1 MPQGDEKETDVNM
14 WSPDKDRNEKAQLG
28 DTRQGYERKSTVED
42 LQDKLQVALSAL
54 DETKGALDAAQKR
67 VSELESS
74 VAPAPE
80 EEMPVNG
87 RIEALKASMA
97 FVAVV
102 AVEAVYFVFILD
114 ERKKFGEASCAGV
127 AAVALRSCELCGDG
141 TLVMPVGGDYEK
153 SWPALI
159 RSLFYFFVLLWS
171 FQGVGII
178 CDEFMAAIEKI
189 TSSKRSKWIT
199 NPAGQKVEVRVTVWN
214 ETLANLS
221 LMALCSSAPEILLST
236 VELCS
241 NRFFSGSLGP
251 QTVVGSASFNLFC
264 ISSVCISALAPGEV
278 RRVEKYPVFCFTCAA
293 SVMAYVWMLVV
304 LAGITP
310 DRVDLA
316 EGVVTLLFF
325 FVFLGIAFIL
335 DKYFSKTGVDP
346 DVAEVHRQLEARF
359 GQAVSLEGV
368 QAMMKTQAKKQPIEP
383 RNTKNEAKGQILRLS
398 TGGKKQPSVCA
409 YGFVDSEVVFHEGDG
424 CASLQIT
431 ALNGPHPAPVRIKY
445 RTRNGM
451 AKAGKRYH
459 QKSGVLHFLP
469 EEEKQELRIPLMM
482 AKGPPEEFYVEL
494 TEIKA
499 DGLEGKKNPP
509 VITQCGS
516 CQSGLGPFIPRGCLA
531 GLSQTVAYV
540 NSDYSDYSALSK
552 ADIQPATK
560 EGGSGRLEVSMLVT
574 PRLFFLPLVMEVR
587 SGLPKNAAPRGRAKC
602 ENEPDTSR
610 ALSEIRSE
618 IKSEAKSDARSD
630 ARSDA
635 QGPEEEDE
643 PFSFSH
649 WMDKAVEAFFCN
661 GSAEEQAQAT
671 AFDWLMH
678 CLALTWKTA
687 FLIVPPP
694 SLLGAYPAF
703 FCSLLGIGLVTVV
716 INDAASLLGCSIGM
730 ADDLTAI
737 TLVALGTSLPDTM
750 ASRTS
755 AKSDETADNSIGNIT
770 GSNAVNV
777 LLGMGI
783 SWTIGAA
790 YWAHNGVTDEWK
802 GHQTTA
808 GNYETLY
815 LGSNPEGGFI
825 VVAGAISFSVSAFA
839 VLAMLCVALLYMRRV
854 TYGGELGGPLLAQRR
869 DSFLCFLLWIMQLEA
884 FIHAHILTQSHSRVR
899 AGQGPRPFSLHVSST
914 MQVYCRER
922 CVTGQH

>member
-28 DTRQGYERKSTVED
+28 DTRQGIERKSTVED

-80 EEMPVNG
+80 EEMPVNA

-114 ERKKFGEASCAGV
+114 ERNKFGEASCAGV

-199 NPAGQKVEVRVTVWN
+199 NPVGQKVEVRVTVWN

-335 DKYFSKTGVDP
+335 DKYFSKTGVGA

-368 QAMMKTQAKKQPIEP
+368 QAMMKTHAKKQPCEP

-398 TGGKKQPSVCA
+398 TGGKKQPIVCA

-431 ALNGPHPAPVRIKY
+431 AFNGPHPAPVRIKY

-451 AKAGKRYH
+451 AKAGKRYQ
-459 QKSGVLHFLP
+459 QKSGVLHFHP

-494 TEIKA
+494 TEIQA

-516 CQSGLGPFIPRGCLA
+516 CLVWV
-531 GLSQTVAYV
+531 LS
-540 NSDYSDYSALSK
+540 S
-552 ADIQPATK
+552 PE
-560 EGGSGRLEVSMLVT
+560 EGGSGSEHAGHTGHTAVVLSPTSDGGRDSRRMQHL
-574 PRLFFLPLVMEVR
+574 
-587 SGLPKNAAPRGRAKC
+587 AAVPS

-618 IKSEAKSDARSD
+618 IKSEAKSDG
-630 ARSDA
+630 RSDA

-750 ASRTS
+750 ASRTA

-825 VVAGAISFSVSAFA
+825 VAAGAISFSVSAFA

-869 DSFLCFLLWIMQLEA
+869 DSFLCFLLWIM
-884 FIHAHILTQSHSRVR
+884 FIAANVV
-899 AGQGPRPFSLHVSST
+899 FSL
-914 MQVYCRER
+914 VY
-922 CVTGQH
+922 

>member
-14 WSPDKDRNEKAQLG
+14 WSPDKDRNEKAQHG
-28 DTRQGYERKSTVED
+28 DTRQGFERKSTVED

-221 LMALCSSAPEILLST
+221 LMALGSSAPEILLST

-335 DKYFSKTGVDP
+335 DKYFSKTGVDA

-398 TGGKKQPSVCA
+398 TGGKKQPILCT

-424 CASLQIT
+424 CASLQI
-431 ALNGPHPAPVRIKY
+431 AAFNGPHPAPVRIKY

-516 CQSGLGPFIPRGCLA
+516 CLVWV
-531 GLSQTVAYV
+531 LS
-540 NSDYSDYSALSK
+540 S
-552 ADIQPATK
+552 PE
-560 EGGSGRLEVSMLVT
+560 EGGSGSEHAGHAGHTAVVLSPASDAGRDSRRMQHL
-574 PRLFFLPLVMEVR
+574 
-587 SGLPKNAAPRGRAKC
+587 AAVPS

-649 WMDKAVEAFFCN
+649 WADKAVEAFFCN

-750 ASRTS
+750 ASRTA

-790 YWAHNGVTDEWK
+790 YWAHSGVTEEWR

-815 LGSNPEGGFI
+815 LGNNPEGGFI

-869 DSFLCFLLWIMQLEA
+869 DSFLCFLLWIM
-884 FIHAHILTQSHSRVR
+884 FIAANVV
-899 AGQGPRPFSLHVSST
+899 FSL
-914 MQVYCRER
+914 VY
-922 CVTGQH
+922 

>member
-14 WSPDKDRNEKAQLG
+14 WSPDKDRNEKAQHG
-28 DTRQGYERKSTVED
+28 DTRQGFERKSTVED

-221 LMALCSSAPEILLST
+221 LMALGSSAPEILLST

-335 DKYFSKTGVDP
+335 DKYFSKTGVDA

-398 TGGKKQPSVCA
+398 TGGKKQPILCA

-424 CASLQIT
+424 CASLQI
-431 ALNGPHPAPVRIKY
+431 AAFNGPHPAPVRIKY

-516 CQSGLGPFIPRGCLA
+516 CLVWV
-531 GLSQTVAYV
+531 LS
-540 NSDYSDYSALSK
+540 S
-552 ADIQPATK
+552 PE
-560 EGGSGRLEVSMLVT
+560 EGGSGSEHAGHAGHTAVVLSPASDAGRDSRRMQHL
-574 PRLFFLPLVMEVR
+574 
-587 SGLPKNAAPRGRAKC
+587 AAVPS

-649 WMDKAVEAFFCN
+649 WADKAVEAFFCN

-750 ASRTS
+750 ASRTA

-790 YWAHNGVTDEWK
+790 YWAHSGVTEEWR

-815 LGSNPEGGFI
+815 LGNNPEGGFI

-869 DSFLCFLLWIMQLEA
+869 DSFLCFLLWIM
-884 FIHAHILTQSHSRVR
+884 FIAANVV
-899 AGQGPRPFSLHVSST
+899 FSL
-914 MQVYCRER
+914 VY
-922 CVTGQH
+922 

>member
-1 MPQGDEKETDVNM
+1 MRKRLT
-14 WSPDKDRNEKAQLG
+14 STC
-28 DTRQGYERKSTVED
+28 DTRQGFERKSTVED

-335 DKYFSKTGVDP
+335 DKYFSKTGVDA

-368 QAMMKTQAKKQPIEP
+368 QAMMKMQAKKQPIEP

-398 TGGKKQPSVCA
+398 TGGKKQPILCA

-424 CASLQIT
+424 CASLQI
-431 ALNGPHPAPVRIKY
+431 AAFNGPHPAPVRIKY

-516 CQSGLGPFIPRGCLA
+516 CLVWV
-531 GLSQTVAYV
+531 LS
-540 NSDYSDYSALSK
+540 S
-552 ADIQPATK
+552 PE
-560 EGGSGRLEVSMLVT
+560 EGGSGSEHAGHAGHTAVVLSPASDAGRDSRRMQHL
-574 PRLFFLPLVMEVR
+574 
-587 SGLPKNAAPRGRAKC
+587 AAVPS

-649 WMDKAVEAFFCN
+649 WADKAVEAFFCN

-750 ASRTS
+750 ASRTA

-790 YWAHNGVTDEWK
+790 YWAHSGVTEEWR

-815 LGSNPEGGFI
+815 LGNNPEGGFI

-854 TYGGELGGPLLAQRR
+854 TYGGELGGPLLAQRT
-869 DSFLCFLLWIMQLEA
+869 DSFLCFLLWIM
-884 FIHAHILTQSHSRVR
+884 FIAANVV
-899 AGQGPRPFSLHVSST
+899 FSL
-914 MQVYCRER
+914 VY
-922 CVTGQH
+922 

>member
-14 WSPDKDRNEKAQLG
+14 WSPDKDRNEKAQHG
-28 DTRQGYERKSTVED
+28 DTRQGFERKSTVED
-42 LQDKLQVALSAL
+42 LQDKLQMALSAL

-310 DRVDLA
+310 DCVDLA

-335 DKYFSKTGVDP
+335 DKYFSKSGVDA

-398 TGGKKQPSVCA
+398 TGGKKQPILCT

-424 CASLQIT
+424 CASLQI
-431 ALNGPHPAPVRIKY
+431 AAFNGPHPAPVRIKY

-499 DGLEGKKNPP
+499 EGLEGKKNPP

-516 CQSGLGPFIPRGCLA
+516 CLVWV
-531 GLSQTVAYV
+531 LSSPEAAQMEVACV
-540 NSDYSDYSALSK
+540 NCALFETEPT
-552 ADIQPATK
+552 QPTTK

-574 PRLFFLPLVMEVR
+574 LVTPRLFFLRLVMQAR
-587 SGLPKNAAPRGRAKC
+587 SGLPENAAPGGCAEC
-602 ENEPDTSR
+602 GVIGDP
-610 ALSEIRSE
+610 IRNQVGGK
-618 IKSEAKSDARSD
+618 IR
-630 ARSDA
+630 R
-635 QGPEEEDE
+635 QIRPEEEDE

-649 WMDKAVEAFFCN
+649 WTDKAVEAFFCN

-687 FLIVPPP
+687 FLIAILLQTESFGVPPP

-750 ASRTS
+750 ASRTA
-755 AKSDETADNSIGNIT
+755 AKSDDTADNSIGNIT

-790 YWAHNGVTDEWK
+790 YWAHNGVTEEWR

-854 TYGGELGGPLLAQRR
+854 TYGGELGGPLLAQRTL
-869 DSFLCFLLWIMQLEA
+869 D
-884 FIHAHILTQSHSRVR
+884 
-899 AGQGPRPFSLHVSST
+899 
-914 MQVYCRER
+914 
-922 CVTGQH
+922 

>member
-14 WSPDKDRNEKAQLG
+14 WSPDKDRNEKAQHG
-28 DTRQGYERKSTVED
+28 DTRQGFERKSTVED

-221 LMALCSSAPEILLST
+221 LMALGSSAPEILLST

-335 DKYFSKTGVDP
+335 DKYFSKTGVDA

-368 QAMMKTQAKKQPIEP
+368 QAMMKMQAKKQPIEP

-398 TGGKKQPSVCA
+398 TGGKKQPILCA

-424 CASLQIT
+424 CASLQI
-431 ALNGPHPAPVRIKY
+431 AAFNGPHPAPVRIKY

-516 CQSGLGPFIPRGCLA
+516 CLVWV
-531 GLSQTVAYV
+531 LS
-540 NSDYSDYSALSK
+540 S
-552 ADIQPATK
+552 PE
-560 EGGSGRLEVSMLVT
+560 EGGSGSEHAGHAGHTAVVLSPASDAGRDSRRMQHL
-574 PRLFFLPLVMEVR
+574 
-587 SGLPKNAAPRGRAKC
+587 AAVPS

-649 WMDKAVEAFFCN
+649 WADKAVEAFFCN

-750 ASRTS
+750 ASRTA

-790 YWAHNGVTDEWK
+790 YWAHSGVTEEWR

-815 LGSNPEGGFI
+815 LGNNPEGGFI

-869 DSFLCFLLWIMQLEA
+869 DSFLCFLLWIM
-884 FIHAHILTQSHSRVR
+884 FIAANVV
-899 AGQGPRPFSLHVSST
+899 FSL
-914 MQVYCRER
+914 VY
-922 CVTGQH
+922 